1 MTARFLYARFP
12 TAEQRAAVDW
22 LHTVAEVA
30 SGYAGSA
37 TVRMPAVQPL
47 PSGPVVAWRLVSD
60 NRREIARGCRLFASE
75 RDAHADITPLLREV
89 RSLVVHAAPGPRIRS
104 TGWFVT
110 RDGELAMMGARRYE
124 NRSTALNAGA
134 LALRLLAQLADAAAA
149 GEDPV
154 EPATPEYAV

>member
-1 MTARFLYARFP
+1 VPARFLYAQFP
-12 TAEQRAAVDW
+12 GADQRAAVDW
-22 LHTVAEVA
+22 LRTVDEVV

-37 TVRMPAVQPL
+37 VVRL
-47 PSGPVVAWRLVSD
+47 PESGVPPVGPVLAWRLVSD

-75 RDAHADITPLLREV
+75 RDARADIIPLLRGVSE
-89 RSLVVHAAPGPRIRS
+89 LVVHAAPGPRIRS

-110 RDGELAMMGARRYE
+110 RGGQVVMMGARRYE

-134 LALRLLAQLADAAAA
+134 LAIRLLGQLADAAAA

-154 EPATPEYAV
+154 DRSAPEFAL